1 MVIPSILWTDMVFL
15 WLFIIAVVTIILVV
29 TLLMRYLKEENIR
42 SSKKNTLLKK
52 QMTSNIAHEL
62 RTPVT
67 SIRGYLETL
76 LACPDMPQEKK
87 KVFLE
92 RAYNQTLRLS
102 ELISDMAL
110 ISKIEEKSSNF
121 KKAEIDFYDVAKE
134 VFDEFSERTAS
145 GGITVENTVMPG
157 SMMTA
162 NRTLIYSILR
172 NLVENSL
179 KYAGP
184 QVTIHLES
192 FYIPSDKCY
201 YMTYYDTG
209 AGVPEEHLERIFER
223 FYRVSEGRTRDDGGS
238 GLGLSIVR
246 NAVAFHGGKIRV
258 SNREEGGLQF
268 QFTIM
273 RG

>member
-1 MVIPSILWTDMVFL
+1 MTFV
-15 WLFIIAVVTIILVV
+15 WLFILAAVTIMIVAA
-29 TLLMRYLKEENIR
+29 LLMRYLEEEDKRYNEK
-42 SSKKNTLLKK
+42 SSQLKK

-87 KVFLE
+87 HAFIE

-121 KKAEIDFYDVAKE
+121 SKTDIDFYDVVKE
-134 VFDEFSERTAS
+134 VFEEFTEKGAAKGVSF
-145 GGITVENTVMPG
+145 ENMIIPG
-157 SMMTA
+157 VQMFA

-179 KYAGP
+179 KYAGDD
-184 QVTIHLES
+184 VTIHLDS
-192 FYIPSDKCY
+192 FYDTSAKTY
-201 YMTYYDTG
+201 YVTYYDTG
-209 AGVPEEHLERIFER
+209 AGVSEEHLERIFER
-223 FYRVSEGRTRDDGGS
+223 FYRVQEGRTRDDGGS

-246 NAVAFHGGKIRV
+246 NAVDFHGGKIKV
-258 SNREEGGLQF
+258 ANREEGGLMF
-268 QFTIM
+268 SFSLV
-273 RG
+273 R

>member
-1 MVIPSILWTDMVFL
+1 MLFL
-15 WLFIIAVVTIILVV
+15 WLFILAVVTIVIVV
-29 TLLMRYLKEENIR
+29 TILMHYLKEENVR
-42 SSKKNTLLKK
+42 SVQKNSLLKK

-76 LACPDMPQEKK
+76 LACPDLPKEKQK
-87 KVFLE
+87 AFLE

-121 KKAEIDFYDVAKE
+121 KKAEIDMYDVAKE
-134 VFDEFSERTAS
+134 VFDEFSERTNAAEV
-145 GGITVENTVMPG
+145 TVENNIPQGT
-157 SMMTA
+157 MMVA

-179 KYAGP
+179 KYAGTGI
-184 QVTIHLES
+184 TIHIES

-201 YMTYYDTG
+201 YITYYDTG
-209 AGVPEEHLERIFER
+209 TGVPEQHLERIFER

-246 NAVAFHGGKIRV
+246 NAVDFHGGKIKV
-258 SNREEGGLQF
+258 ANREEGGLRF

-273 RG
+273 RN

>member
-1 MVIPSILWTDMVFL
+1 MVFI
-15 WLFIIAVVTIILVV
+15 WLFILAAVTIVIVAA
-29 TLLMRYLKEENIR
+29 LLMRYLEEENQR
-42 SSKKNTLLKK
+42 YNEKSSLLKK

-87 KVFLE
+87 HAFIE

-121 KKAEIDFYDVAKE
+121 TKTEIDLYDIICE
-134 VFDEFSERTAS
+134 VVDEFSERIAS
-145 GGITVENTVMPG
+145 KNVSIDNTILQG
-157 SMMTA
+157 TLLNA

-179 KYAGP
+179 KYAGDG
-184 QVTIHLES
+184 VTLHLES
-192 FYIPSDKCY
+192 FYDVSARTHY
-201 YMTYYDTG
+201 VTYYDTG

-246 NAVAFHGGKIRV
+246 NAVAFHNGKIKV
-258 SNREEGGLQF
+258 ENRPEGGLVF
-268 QFTIM
+268 NFSLS
-273 RG
+273 RD

>member
-1 MVIPSILWTDMVFL
+1 MFL
-15 WLFIIAVVTIILVV
+15 FWIFAFLIA
-29 TLLMRYLKEENIR
+29 TLLIVVILTIKYLKEETDR
-42 SSKKNTLLKK
+42 SDRKNSLLKK

-87 KVFLE
+87 QAFLE

-121 KKAEIDFYDVAKE
+121 GKEKFNLYDVAVE
-134 VFDEFSERTAS
+134 VFEEFNERIIANES
-145 GGITVENTVMPG
+145 QVECRVPAD
-157 SMMTA
+157 SMITA

-172 NLVENSL
+172 NLVENTL
-179 KYAGP
+179 KYAGHG
-184 QVTIHLES
+184 VKISLDCHAEADL
-192 FYIPSDKCY
+192 Y
-201 YMTYYDTG
+201 YVKYCDSG
-209 AGVPEEHLERIFER
+209 VGVPEEHLERIFER

-246 NAVAFHGGKIRV
+246 NAVAFHGGKIKV
-258 SNREEGGLQF
+258 HNISGGGLMF
-268 QFTIM
+268 AFTLKRM
-273 RG
+273 